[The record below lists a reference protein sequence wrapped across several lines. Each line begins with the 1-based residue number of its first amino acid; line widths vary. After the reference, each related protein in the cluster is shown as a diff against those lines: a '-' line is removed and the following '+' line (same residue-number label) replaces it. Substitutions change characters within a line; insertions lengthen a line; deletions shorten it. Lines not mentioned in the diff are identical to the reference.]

1 MKKSNNDGSRPN
13 SRRHRV
19 TRRLTRHGRQLHRHA
34 LQGLGY
40 GLGSGA
46 VSLLL
51 FWIEDRL

>member
-1 MKKSNNDGSRPN
+1 MKKSSNGGSRPT

-51 FWIEDRL
+51 LWIQNRL

>member
-1 MKKSNNDGSRPN
+1 MKKSSNGGSRPT

-51 FWIEDRL
+51 LWIQNRH

>member
-1 MKKSNNDGSRPN
+1 MKKSNNGGSHPT

-19 TRRLTRHGRQLHRHA
+19 THRLTRHGRQLHRHA

-51 FWIEDRL
+51 LWIQNRL